1 MALPV
6 IGEDGGGGD
15 DGGGVEGGGADG
27 GEGGGLVTAGDC
39 NRLVIARF

>member
-27 GEGGGLVTAGDC
+27 GEGVGLVTAGGC
-39 NRLVIARF
+39 NRLVIA